1 MIEKLQIFAYII
13 TPNFPKSYIF
23 YVVHLESW
31 FLMANYEFL
40 GVSINDKFSGCTHE
54 DYDKCLKDAGYKRD
68 TYKLP
73 SEYSIYSNR
82 S

>member
-1 MIEKLQIFAYII
+1 
-13 TPNFPKSYIF
+13 
-23 YVVHLESW
+23 
-31 FLMANYEFL
+31 MANYELL

-73 SEYSIYSNR
+73 SEYPIYSNR
-82 S
+82 SRPSII